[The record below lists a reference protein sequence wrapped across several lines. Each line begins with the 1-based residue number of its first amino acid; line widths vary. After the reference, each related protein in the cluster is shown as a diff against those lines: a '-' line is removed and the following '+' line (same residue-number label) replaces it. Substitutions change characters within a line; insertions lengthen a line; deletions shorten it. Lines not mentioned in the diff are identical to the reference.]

1 MLDGVLGLLLRSEHV
16 AAEAEDG
23 RRVALEGDLEGGL
36 AAALDLLYEPLVARE
51 PEQAPGL
58 AQAKARVYVGA
69 RSTAHKNAIGAGR
82 FAHNSRTSIL
92 VRR

>member
-1 MLDGVLGLLLRSEHV
+1 VP
-16 AAEAEDG
+16 
-23 RRVALEGDLEGGL
+23 LEGDLEGGL
-36 AAALDLLYEPLVARE
+36 AAALDLLDQPFVARK

-69 RSTAHKNAIGAGR
+69 GCTTHENAVGAGR

-92 VRR
+92 IRR